1 MLRLAGQLEEI
12 HCPKGTYIL
21 KAGNVERSVF
31 FVRKGIVR
39 AFIEHGGR
47 EITFWFGLE
56 GSAVVSL
63 KSYINGQPGYE
74 TVECLEDTSLY
85 VLRKDA
91 LEKLFLEDIN
101 IANWGRKFAEIEFL
115 STEEKFIPMLFTT
128 ASETLQRPAQEP
140 SGASAESF
148 LGMSGLL
155 SRNNGSES
163 EPHTGR
169 NQIASSSVGNHL
181 ESDNGEDEGSDEEQ
195 TQKCRRLM

>member
-1 MLRLAGQLEEI
+1 MTAPDIIKSISPLPDSSMLRLAGQLEEI
-12 HCPKGTYIL
+12 HCPKGTCIL

-56 GSAVVSL
+56 GAAVVSL
-63 KSYINGQPGYE
+63 KSYVNGQPGYE

-85 VLRKDA
+85 VLRRDA

-128 ASETLQRPAQEP
+128 ASERYRDLLKNRPELLQRVSLECLASYLGITAQ
-140 SGASAESF
+140 S
-148 LGMSGLL
+148 L
-155 SRNNGSES
+155 SRIRDGI
-163 EPHTGR
+163 R
-169 NQIASSSVGNHL
+169 
-181 ESDNGEDEGSDEEQ
+181 
-195 TQKCRRLM
+195 

>member
-1 MLRLAGQLEEI
+1 MTAPDIIKSISPLPDSSMLRLAGQLEEI
-12 HCPKGTYIL
+12 HCPKGTCIL

-56 GSAVVSL
+56 GAAVVSL
-63 KSYINGQPGYE
+63 KSYVNGQPGYE

-85 VLRKDA
+85 VLRRDA

-128 ASETLQRPAQEP
+128 ASERYRDLLKNRPELLQRVSLECL
-140 SGASAESF
+140 ASYLGVRSF
-148 LGMSGLL
+148 CREFPWNVWPLI
-155 SRNNGSES
+155 SE
-163 EPHTGR
+163 
-169 NQIASSSVGNHL
+169 
-181 ESDNGEDEGSDEEQ
+181 
-195 TQKCRRLM
+195 